1 MLIIGIFYL
10 IILIGCVLF
19 YVLYVDIFS
28 FYLLLAAII
37 TPVLLLIAM
46 LISARKIKMSMQSL
60 SNSCS
65 EGEIAPVVLSIKND
79 SIFAVSCIKITVGY
93 KNLLDGVEKRLEIH
107 TPLFAKN
114 EQQICLK
121 ISAEYCGIIEVKL
134 IKARIYDMIR
144 LFSKRLRC
152 KNIGTSVMVCP
163 KMIPIEPQ
171 LALYQNFDS
180 ESDRFSKRQAGDD
193 PSEIFQLHEYRPGD
207 KMNRIHWKAS
217 VRQDELIVKEFS
229 KPVSNDIA
237 FIICPPSHMSENDS
251 GIAESYSRIMC
262 AAASLSFAMLE
273 NDALHTFIWSA
284 GGKNISATVADAES
298 YLNFLSM
305 NFSYKTDVSDPYG
318 AVYGYFSQL
327 GSGEAPRFS
336 HIIIITDGADEQLF
350 DCLGSDERGLKKT
363 VICCLPNSKKSPMPQ
378 ETDDMTQFIFVGGE
392 SGMSALSD
400 MII

>member
-10 IILIGCVLF
+10 IILIGCALF

-28 FYLLLAAII
+28 FYLLLAVMI
-37 TPVLLLIAM
+37 TPVLLLLAM
-46 LISARKIKMSMQSL
+46 LISSRKIKMSMQSL
-60 SNSCS
+60 SGSCS
-65 EGEIAPVVLSIKND
+65 EGKTAPVVLSIKND
-79 SIFAVSCIKITVGY
+79 SLLAVSCIKLTVAY

-121 ISAEYCGIIEVKL
+121 ISAEYCGIIEIKL
-134 IKARIYDMIR
+134 LKARVYDMIR
-144 LFSKRLRC
+144 LFSRRLRC

-163 KMIPIEPQ
+163 KITPVEPQ

-217 VRQDELIVKEFS
+217 VRQDDLIVKEFS
-229 KPVSNDIA
+229 KPISNDIA
-237 FIICPPSHMSENDS
+237 FIICPPSHIGENSS

-273 NDALHTFIWSA
+273 NDALHTFIWRA
-284 GGKNISATVADAES
+284 GESNISATVTDTQS

-305 NFSYKTDVSDPYG
+305 NFSYKMDVSKPYD
-318 AVYGYFSQL
+318 AILGYFSQL
-327 GSGEAPRFS
+327 GSGEAPKFS
-336 HIIIITDGADEQLF
+336 HVIIITDGTDEQLY
-350 DCLGSDERGLKKT
+350 DILSNDDRGLKKT
-363 VICCLPNSKKSPMPQ
+363 VICCLPQSKQLPQPQ
-378 ETDDMTQFIFVGGE
+378 EDSTGTQFVFVGGE
-392 SGMSALSD
+392 RGMSALSD
-400 MII
+400 LII

>member
-10 IILIGCVLF
+10 IILIGCALF

-28 FYLLLAAII
+28 FYLLLTVII

-46 LISARKIKMSMQSL
+46 LVSARKIKMSMLSL
-60 SNSCS
+60 SHSCS
-65 EGEIAPVVLSIKND
+65 EGEIAPVVLTIKND
-79 SIFAVSCIKITVGY
+79 SLLAVSCIKVTVGY
-93 KNLLDGVEKRLEIH
+93 KSTLDGVEKRLEIH
-107 TPLFAKN
+107 TPIYAKN

-121 ISAEYCGIIEVKL
+121 ISAEFCGNIEVRL

-152 KNIGTSVMVCP
+152 KNIGTSVLVCP
-163 KMIPIEPQ
+163 KITPIEPQ

-229 KPVSNDIA
+229 KPISNDIA
-237 FIICPPSHMSENDS
+237 FIICPPSHAQENDS

-273 NDALHTFIWSA
+273 NDALHTFIWRA
-284 GGKNISATVADAES
+284 GESNAAATVTDTQS

-305 NFSYKTDVSDPYG
+305 NFSYKMDTSKPYE
-318 AVYGYFSQL
+318 AIYGYFSQL
-327 GSGEAPRFS
+327 GSGEMPRFS
-336 HIIIITDGADEQLF
+336 HVIIITDGVDEHLYE
-350 DCLGSDERGLKKT
+350 CLGGDEHGLKKT
-363 VICCLPNSKKSPMPQ
+363 VICCLPQSEKLPQPQ
-378 ETDDMTQFIFVGGE
+378 EDSTGTQFVFVGGE
-392 SGMSALSD
+392 RSMSALSD
-400 MII
+400 MIL